1 MFLVFY
7 PGQNKSSTF
16 WDAKSKSAEEVEKI
30 FPKGSVA
37 IDWKP
42 INGDLNLDNYEL
54 IDGVVVYSPPPP
66 PVVVRG
72 MDLLAFNA
80 LFLQGYI
87 EGIFTQSQLID
98 AELAQKI
105 TDEQYRNAWLR
116 GLIGNGSPEQQQR
129 LFKIAEQCNIPLPK
143 I

>member
-7 PGQNKSSTF
+7 PGENKSSTF
-16 WDAKSKSAEEVEKI
+16 WDAGTKSASEVEEI
-30 FPKGSVA
+30 FPTGSRA
-37 IDWKP
+37 IKWEP
-42 INGDLNLDNYEL
+42 VNGDRNLDNYEL
-54 IDGVVVYSPPPP
+54 VNGAVVYSPPEPP
-66 PVVVRG
+66 APVPSF
-72 MDLLAFNA
+72 DLIRFNA

-87 EGIFTQSQLID
+87 EGLFSQSQLID

-116 GLIGNGSPEQQQR
+116 GLIGNGSPEQQAR
-129 LFKIAEQCNIPLPK
+129 LFEIAEACNIPLPQ

>member
-7 PGQNKSSTF
+7 PGENKSSTF
-16 WDAKSKSAEEVEKI
+16 WDAGTKSASEVEQI
-30 FPKGSVA
+30 FPKGSRA
-37 IDWKP
+37 IKWEP
-42 INGDLNLDNYEL
+42 VNGDRNLDNYEL
-54 IDGVVVYSPPPP
+54 VNGAVIYSPPPP
-66 PVVVRG
+66 PAKMPIV
-72 MDLLAFNA
+72 DLLRFNA

-87 EGIFTQSQLID
+87 EGVFSQSQLID

-105 TDEQYRNAWLR
+105 PDEQYRNAWLR

-129 LFKIAEQCNIPLPK
+129 LFEIAEQCNIPLPK